1 MFIKAI
7 GSTKNI
13 FVTGKQEHP
22 WVAFMFE
29 INTLKRLYNHRFVFA
44 FLLTFQFL
52 RKLNWI
58 TAVGLVCCIHI
69 SELIDLLPHLKVITD
84 EKSQ

>member
-29 INTLKRLYNHRFVFA
+29 INTLKRLYNHRFVFV

-52 RKLNWI
+52 RKLN
-58 TAVGLVCCIHI
+58 
-69 SELIDLLPHLKVITD
+69 
-84 EKSQ
+84 